1 MSSRLSSALRGFIA
15 VLALC
20 ACSRRPENP
29 PWPTLGGDPA
39 RGAATI
45 TTSACGACHEIPGV
59 QNADGMVGPPLDH
72 FARRT
77 MVAGVLPN
85 SPANLIRWIRFSQS
99 IVPGNAM
106 PDTRLTDAQASDVA
120 AYLYTLH

>member
-1 MSSRLSSALRGFIA
+1 MQPEHRL
-15 VLALC
+15 
-20 ACSRRPENP
+20 
-29 PWPTLGGDPA
+29 WPTLGGNPA

-45 TTSACGACHEIPGV
+45 TTSACGACHVIPGV

-85 SPANLIRWIRFSQS
+85 SPANLIQWIRFPQAV
-99 IVPGNAM
+99 VPGNAM
-106 PDTRLTDAQASDVA
+106 PDTRLTDAQARDVA
-120 AYLYTLH
+120 AYLYTLR

>member
-1 MSSRLSSALRGFIA
+1 
-15 VLALC
+15 
-20 ACSRRPENP
+20 
-29 PWPTLGGDPA
+29 
-39 RGAATI
+39 
-45 TTSACGACHEIPGV
+45 
-59 QNADGMVGPPLDH
+59 
-72 FARRT
+72 